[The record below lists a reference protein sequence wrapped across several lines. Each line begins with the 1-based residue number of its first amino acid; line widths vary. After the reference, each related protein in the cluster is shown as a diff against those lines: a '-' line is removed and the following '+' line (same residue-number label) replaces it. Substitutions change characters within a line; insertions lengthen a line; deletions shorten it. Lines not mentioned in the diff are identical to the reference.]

1 MQHQGEARGEEEK
14 KEIQQRNKGMRQS
27 GAEKEVGVWWSSA
40 IIAPYM
46 KNLSELGHKSS
57 CIIIKLASF
66 NSSSYL
72 NVMCIKSLSGMALS
86 KVCICTSNTDKV
98 LLNCFARALWT
109 WKRHKFRFFR
119 EFQGRSPAIH
129 LPNSYI
135 VFELQSHH
143 ITTML
148 LVWFRTQRLDVLPIS
163 VWFFSGFLP
172 HSKNMHNSLTG
183 DI

>member
-27 GAEKEVGVWWSSA
+27 GAEKEVGFWWSSA
-40 IIAPYM
+40 IITPYM
-46 KNLSELGHKSS
+46 KNLSELEHKSS

-72 NVMCIKSLSGMALS
+72 NFTCIKSLSGMALS

-119 EFQGRSPAIH
+119 VFQGRSPAIH
-129 LPNSYI
+129 LPANSYI

-143 ITTML
+143 ITTMF
-148 LVWFRTQRLDVLPIS
+148 LVWFRTQRLDVLPHFCMIFL
-163 VWFFSGFLP
+163 WFPPTFQK
-172 HSKNMHNSLTG
+172 HAQ
-183 DI
+183 